1 MSSTRS
7 RLGWRILSGQLF
19 IAVFTSAV
27 LLLVFGSVTA
37 YSGLAGGLIS
47 VAANAIF
54 AIRLFDDKG
63 GWQAEQLTATLY
75 RGLLGK
81 YFLTIALFI
90 MSMVFIEPLNTPVLF
105 AGYLWI
111 QVSPAL
117 IAAVLKE

>member
-1 MSSTRS
+1 MTSMQSLPGR
-7 RLGWRILSGQLF
+7 RIIGWQLF
-19 IAVFTSAV
+19 LATITAV
-27 LLLVFGSVTA
+27 LLLPVFGLVAA
-37 YSGLAGGLIS
+37 YSALAGGLIS

-63 GWQAEQLTATLY
+63 SWQAEQLTATLY

-90 MSMVFIEPLNTPVLF
+90 MSMVFIEPLNTPALF

>member
-1 MSSTRS
+1 MTSMQSLPGR
-7 RLGWRILSGQLF
+7 RIIGWQLF
-19 IAVFTSAV
+19 LATITAV
-27 LLLVFGSVTA
+27 LLLPVFGLVAA
-37 YSGLAGGLIS
+37 YSALAGGLIS

-63 GWQAEQLTATLY
+63 SWQAEQLTATLY

-90 MSMVFIEPLNTPVLF
+90 MSMVFIEPLNTPALF

-117 IAAVLKE
+117 ITAVLKE

>member
-1 MSSTRS
+1 MTSMQS
-7 RLGWRILSGQLF
+7 LSGHRIIGWQLF
-19 IAVFTSAV
+19 LAIITAALV
-27 LLLVFGSVTA
+27 LPVFGLVAA
-37 YSGLAGGLIS
+37 YSAFTGGLIS

-63 GWQAEQLTATLY
+63 SWQAEQLTATLY

-90 MSMVFIEPLNTPVLF
+90 MSMVFIEPLNIPALF

-111 QVSPAL
+111 QVSPAV
-117 IAAVLKE
+117 IVGMLKE

>member
-1 MSSTRS
+1 MTSMQSLPGRTII
-7 RLGWRILSGQLF
+7 GWQLF
-19 IAVFTSAV
+19 LATITAV
-27 LLLVFGSVTA
+27 LLLPVFGLVAA
-37 YSGLAGGLIS
+37 YSALAGGLIS

-63 GWQAEQLTATLY
+63 SWQAEQLTATLY

-90 MSMVFIEPLNTPVLF
+90 LAMVLIEPLNIAALF
-105 AGYLWI
+105 AVYLWV

-117 IAAVLKE
+117 FAGILK